1 MSQTGEKL
9 LASEVFPHPLIA
21 RFAGDLAQL
30 WPEGGKLGL
39 AVSGGPDSLALL
51 LLAEAVA
58 PGRIEVATVDHGLRP
73 ESADEADMVAQICAE
88 NRLRHETLKVTVP
101 SGNVQDAARGVRYN
115 ALADW
120 ATRRG
125 LDAVATAHHADDQAE
140 TLLMRLN
147 RASGVAGLAGVRARG
162 KIPGI
167 DVPVLRPLLGWRRAE
182 LVEIVE
188 AAGLQAADDPSNA
201 DPRFDRVRMRQ
212 ALKECDWLDVRALAA
227 SANHLADAEA
237 VVRWAA
243 QREWQEHV
251 KVSEDA
257 IRYRPAAPPA
267 VVMRVA
273 GRAISMVAG
282 GNIRFGNVARLVQQ
296 LAAGKS
302 GTLGGVMASSDDGE
316 WIFRKEPP
324 RRT

>member
-1 MSQTGEKL
+1 
-9 LASEVFPHPLIA
+9 
-21 RFAGDLAQL
+21 
-30 WPEGGKLGL
+30 
-39 AVSGGPDSLALL
+39 
-51 LLAEAVA
+51 
-58 PGRIEVATVDHGLRP
+58 
-73 ESADEADMVAQICAE
+73 
-88 NRLRHETLKVTVP
+88 
-101 SGNVQDAARGVRYN
+101 
-115 ALADW
+115 
-120 ATRRG
+120 
-125 LDAVATAHHADDQAE
+125 
-140 TLLMRLN
+140 
-147 RASGVAGLAGVRARG
+147 
-162 KIPGI
+162 
-167 DVPVLRPLLGWRRAE
+167 RAE